1 MFICDISVFNRYG
14 KMKLD
19 ELLKPYCVD
28 WRDLVVILVLEQIP
42 GISQVRVIPFLQTDK
57 ANVTKLLIDMEKR
70 QLIHRETDPQ
80 DRRNKTCYLTEKGAS
95 LAFDLHRILN
105 NWENL
110 CFRDI
115 DRDDRKH
122 FAEISEKIIRNLMEE

>member
-1 MFICDISVFNRYG
+1 MFICDISVFNRFG

-19 ELLKPYCVD
+19 EALKPLSLD
-28 WRDLVVILVLEQIP
+28 WRDLIAILVIEKIP
-42 GISQVRVIPFLQTDK
+42 GISQARLITFLQTDK
-57 ANVTKLLIDMEKR
+57 ANVTKLLNTMETRELIQR
-70 QLIHRETDPQ
+70 QTDPK
-80 DRRNKTCYLTEKGAS
+80 DRRNNICYLSDKGTAI
-95 LAFDLHRILN
+95 APDLHKILE

-122 FAEISEKIIRNLMEE
+122 FTEISEKIIRNLMEE